1 MDLSGELAR
10 TLLELSPDATVVVDA
25 SGTVVFANAQ
35 VEHLFGY
42 RADEIVGLS
51 IETLLPE
58 RSRKAH
64 LKHRGRFAA
73 HAKPRPMG
81 AGLTLYGQHRDGR
94 EFPVEISLSPVT
106 ATIGL
111 LTVAAVRDAT
121 LSRDKEQRLIAE
133 NREKSRFLAAA
144 SHDLRQP
151 LQTLNLLNHTAQRHA
166 STNAPLRGLLERQQI
181 ALDSMSALLA
191 SVLDISK
198 LDAGAVESHPS
209 ACPVEEIFARLRS
222 DFEPQAADKGVELT
236 IERCGEAA
244 LTDPELLRRLL
255 GNLLSNAIRYTAMGE
270 VHISCV
276 QRGAKLEIEVRDTG
290 IGIPADQLERV
301 FDEFY
306 QVDRGAQ
313 RPEGLGLGLSIV
325 RRLAQLLRVEI
336 GVESVLGTG
345 TTFRV
350 TVDRAELAHD
360 TDVEDTPV
368 YAARSARVL
377 IVDDERAV
385 AEATSLLLELEGYE
399 VSIASSE
406 NEALERA
413 LSCSPDLIV
422 SDYQL
427 RGGETGVRV
436 VRAVRDRMHDVVP
449 VIFVTGDTAKAAIVD
464 SKIANAILLN
474 KPVRAD
480 DLVAA
485 VREGIAVRRRGAAAD

>member
-25 SGTVVFANAQ
+25 GGTVVFANAQ
-35 VEHLFGY
+35 VEQLFGY
-42 RADEIVGLS
+42 RAAEIVGLS
-51 IETLLPE
+51 VETLLPE
-58 RSRKAH
+58 RFHKAH
-64 LKHRGRFAA
+64 PKHRGRFAA
-73 HAKPRPMG
+73 QPKPRPMG
-81 AGLTLYGQHRDGR
+81 AGLTLHGRHRDGR

-106 ATIGL
+106 ATIGPL
-111 LTVAAVRDAT
+111 VVAAVRDAT
-121 LSRDKEQRLIAE
+121 VSRDNERHLIAE
-133 NREKSRFLAAA
+133 NRAKSQFLAAA

-151 LQTLNLLNHTAQRHA
+151 LQTLNLLNHTAQQHA
-166 STNAPLRGLLERQQI
+166 STNAPLRGLLERQQL

-198 LDAGAVESHPS
+198 LDAGAVESHP
-209 ACPVEEIFARLRS
+209 AVCPIDEIFARLRS
-222 DFEPQAADKGVELT
+222 DFEPQAVDKGIDLT
-236 IERCGEAA
+236 IERCAEAA
-244 LTDPELLRRLL
+244 LIDPELLRRLL
-255 GNLLSNAIRYTAMGE
+255 GNLISNAIRYTVQGE
-270 VHISCV
+270 VRILCM
-276 QRGAKLEIEVRDTG
+276 RNGAKLEIEVSDTG

-306 QVDRGAQ
+306 QVDSGAQ

-325 RRLAQLLRVEI
+325 RRLAQLLHVGI
-336 GVESVLGTG
+336 GIESVLGRG
-345 TTFRV
+345 TKFRV
-350 TVDRAELAHD
+350 TVDRAEAAHD
-360 TDVEDTPV
+360 ADVEDV
-368 YAARSARVL
+368 AAQAAQSGRVL

-385 AEATSLLLELEGYE
+385 AEATSLLLELEGYD

-413 LSCSPDLIV
+413 SSQSPDLIV

-436 VRAVRDRMHDVVP
+436 VKAVRDRVRDVVP
-449 VIFVTGDTAKAAIVD
+449 VIFVTGDTAKAAIMD
-464 SKIANAILLN
+464 AKIANATLLN

-485 VREGIAVRRRGAAAD
+485 VRERIATHRRAAAG

>member
-1 MDLSGELAR
+1 DQPVRLESVVERVLPLFSDRFREKGL
-10 TLLELSPDATVVVDA
+10 TLEVKTDPGLPPINGDEFKLEQALVNLLD
-25 SGTVVFANAQ
+25 NAFKYTERGG
-35 VEHLFGY
+35 VT
-42 RADEIVGLS
+42 VGLS
-51 IETLLPE
+51 VE
-58 RSRKAH
+58 A
-64 LKHRGRFAA
+64 GR
-73 HAKPRPMG
+73 
-81 AGLTLYGQHRDGR
+81 
-94 EFPVEISLSPVT
+94 V
-106 ATIGL
+106 
-111 LTVAAVRDAT
+111 
-121 LSRDKEQRLIAE
+121 
-133 NREKSRFLAAA
+133 
-144 SHDLRQP
+144 
-151 LQTLNLLNHTAQRHA
+151 
-166 STNAPLRGLLERQQI
+166 
-181 ALDSMSALLA
+181 
-191 SVLDISK
+191 K
-198 LDAGAVESHPS
+198 L
-209 ACPVEEIFARLRS
+209 
-222 DFEPQAADKGVELT
+222 
-236 IERCGEAA
+236 
-244 LTDPELLRRLL
+244 
-255 GNLLSNAIRYTAMGE
+255 
-270 VHISCV
+270 
-276 QRGAKLEIEVRDTG
+276 EVRDTG

-336 GVESVLGTG
+336 GVESELGTG
-345 TTFRV
+345 TKFRV

-436 VRAVRDRMHDVVP
+436 VKAVRDRMRDVVP